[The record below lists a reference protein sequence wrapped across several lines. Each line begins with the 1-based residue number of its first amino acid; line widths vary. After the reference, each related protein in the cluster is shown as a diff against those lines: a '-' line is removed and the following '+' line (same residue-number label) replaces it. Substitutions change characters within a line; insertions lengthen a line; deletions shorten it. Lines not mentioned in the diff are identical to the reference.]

1 MAAAILRGCGLAF
14 FAASQFEDF
23 APLAGCDGR
32 IRPECGVQNLN
43 CMRLHTRTFAFFRRR
58 GEQGGL
64 V

>member
-1 MAAAILRGCGLAF
+1 
-14 FAASQFEDF
+14 
-23 APLAGCDGR
+23 
-32 IRPECGVQNLN
+32 LN